1 MKTFKTKQAAQE
13 AKQAAKQAVQR
24 IMLPF
29 QIKCALFFS
38 LFWGFHFLLAVLG
51 FFSTTSFYERV
62 GFAFLGSI
70 FLALSLVFLFFFCK
84 WRKEEKEDL
93 EASQ

>member
-1 MKTFKTKQAAQE
+1 MKTFE
-13 AKQAAKQAVQR
+13 AIEATETAKQAVKESVKR
-24 IMLPF
+24 LMLPF

-38 LFWGFHFLLAVLG
+38 LLWGFHFLLAVIGL
-51 FFSTTSFYERV
+51 FSTTSFYERA

-70 FLALSLVFLFFFCK
+70 FLAFSLVFMFFFCK
-84 WRKEEKEDL
+84 WRKEDL